1 MELPMNAPIP
11 DFAQKMSRLMKAVEV
26 LVGSDDHTFKRDLM
40 NAKNHAVVNEGNMI
54 EIWWCS
60 MRAFSSLDKGKGD
73 SVFK

>member
-40 NAKNHAVVNEGNMI
+40 NAKNHAVVNKGNMI
-54 EIWWCS
+54 EIW
-60 MRAFSSLDKGKGD
+60 
-73 SVFK
+73 